1 MASRTAEQCD
11 AIFTANGESFFRAS
25 SYSCGPVTDN
35 KHGSYLT
42 MASGVGLK
50 FGIINSVGTFGTVFV
65 SASWP
70 LR

>member
-1 MASRTAEQCD
+1 MTSYTTEQCE
-11 AIFTANGESFFRAS
+11 AIFTANGGSFFRAS

-42 MASGVGLK
+42 MVSGVGLK
-50 FGIINSVGTFGTVFV
+50 FGIINIVGNFGTVSV